1 MKKINKKIT
10 IFITHSIG
18 ELDVL
23 FPLLFAIKDEYAVD
37 IEMVFCVEKVYQ
49 DYLSNA
55 FYLFCSEKISIS
67 VSYTQ
72 LPNKIDSKFRKSNP
86 SLLERITLKLYI
98 NLLIARKSYYLL
110 KKIIYSDVVMH
121 EISNVYTATKPIYW
135 VNAWNEKKIFTYHH
149 GHAII
154 ISSAAAEA
162 RRKVKFSDRVTLLNF
177 HKHNERNAR
186 AQGFVNQFFIGYP
199 KFFNTWI
206 STVSKYSKAK
216 YSKDDRKC
224 VVIYTRGVHEYYMDK
239 DKYEFLLVSSYK
251 TVRSILGDVEIIVKP
266 HPRECLSFINQII
279 DKISGKNIH
288 ISLEHSGVIA
298 SNAILAI
305 TLFNSCLL
313 DSLSLGV
320 PSVEYYIEAE
330 KFREVEPNGS
340 SYRNMGVDSVSN
352 PNSLKLFINNVV
364 LGKYKIPNHIK
375 DLSEHK
381 DISFMDL
388 I

>member
-10 IFITHSIG
+10 IFITHSLG

-37 IEMVFCVEKVYQ
+37 IEMVFCVEKIYQ

-67 VSYTQ
+67 VSYIQ
-72 LPNKIDSKFRKSNP
+72 LPNKIDSKFRKSN
-86 SLLERITLKLYI
+86 SNLLERITLKLYI

-110 KKIIYSDVVMH
+110 KKIIYSNLVMH
-121 EISNVYTATKPIYW
+121 EITNVYSATKQIYW
-135 VNAWNEKKIFTYHH
+135 VNAWNEKKIFTYRH
-149 GHAII
+149 GHSIDVSTTAL
-154 ISSAAAEA
+154 
-162 RRKVKFSDRVTLLNF
+162 RKIKFSNRVTLLNF
-177 HKHNERNAR
+177 HKHSEHYAR
-186 AQGFVNQFFIGYP
+186 TLGFDNQFFIGYP
-199 KFFNTWI
+199 KFFKTWI
-206 STVSKYSKAK
+206 STVSRYSKNQ

-266 HPRECLSFINQII
+266 HPRECSSFINQII
-279 DKISGKNIH
+279 DRVSGKNIH
-288 ISLEHSGVIA
+288 ISSEHSAVIA

-305 TLFNSCLL
+305 SFWTSAIL

-330 KFREVEPNGS
+330 KFREIEPNGS
-340 SYRNMGVDSVSN
+340 SYKNMGVDSVSN
-352 PNSLKLFINNVV
+352 PDSLKLFINNVV
-364 LGKYKIPNHIK
+364 LGKYKTPNLIK
-375 DLSEHK
+375 DLSGHK

-388 I
+388 V